1 MLGFILGMVVGCAQ
15 PVMTSVNTKLSE
27 RLRSPLL
34 TSCASF
40 VLALLLTSVVLIV
53 LQGNLHVPLG
63 VIAKEPWWI
72 WTGGICGDIIVIF
85 SMICLPK
92 LGSFETVVFL
102 VLGQIVSGLMID
114 NFGMFGSAVIPMSV
128 LRAVGAVLVF
138 ASVLATSEK
147 IKSEK
152 REKAHGVNFYRFLDF
167 IAGIACSV
175 QITVNGRLGEVAG
188 LSFRATIISL
198 STALLGALTIIILLR
213 VIRGPGSV
221 INPSL
226 PKISGHWWMWTG
238 GICSFTIVGGNVIL
252 QMLMGTGLA
261 AILNI
266 LGQTAG
272 GIAIDA
278 TGFLGIQKKP
288 VTARKI
294 IGLLA
299 MVAGTALI
307 SYF

>member
-40 VLALLLTSVVLIV
+40 VLALLLTSAVLIV

-147 IKSEK
+147 IESEG

-175 QITVNGRLGEVAG
+175 QIAVNGRLGEVAG

-198 STALLGALTIIILLR
+198 STALLGAVTIIIFLR

-221 INPSL
+221 IDTSL
-226 PKISGHWWMWTG
+226 PKISGRWWMWTG

-272 GIAIDA
+272 GIVIDA

>member
-1 MLGFILGMVVGCAQ
+1 MLGFVLGMVVGCAQ
-15 PVMTSVNTKLSE
+15 PVMTSLNTKLSE

-40 VLALLLTSVVLIV
+40 VLALLLTSAVLV
-53 LQGNLHVPLG
+53 ALQGNLHVPLG

-114 NFGMFGSAVIPMSV
+114 NFGMFSSAVIPMSA

-147 IKSEK
+147 IKSEE

-175 QITVNGRLGEVAG
+175 QIAVNGRLGEVAG

-198 STALLGALTIIILLR
+198 STALLGAVTIIIFLR

-221 INPSL
+221 IDTSL
-226 PKISGHWWMWTG
+226 PKISGRWWMWTG

-261 AILNI
+261 AIINI
-266 LGQTAG
+266 LGQTVG
-272 GIAIDA
+272 GIVIDA
-278 TGFLGIQKKP
+278 TGFLGIKKKP
-288 VTARKI
+288 VTVRKI
-294 IGLLA
+294 IGLLV

>member
-1 MLGFILGMVVGCAQ
+1 MLGFVLGMVVGCAQ
-15 PVMTSVNTKLSE
+15 PVMTSLNTKLSE

-40 VLALLLTSVVLIV
+40 VLALLLTSGVLIA
-53 LQGNLHVPLG
+53 LQGNLHVPFG

-114 NFGMFGSAVIPMSV
+114 NFGMFGSAVIPMSA
-128 LRAVGAVLVF
+128 LRAAGAVLVF

-147 IKSEK
+147 IKSEE

-175 QITVNGRLGEVAG
+175 QIAVNGRLGEVAG

-198 STALLGALTIIILLR
+198 STALLGAVTIIIFLR

-221 INPSL
+221 IDTSL
-226 PKISGHWWMWTG
+226 PKISGRWWMWTG

-272 GIAIDA
+272 GIVIDA

-294 IGLLA
+294 IGLLV

>member
-1 MLGFILGMVVGCAQ
+1 MLGFVLGMVVGCAQ
-15 PVMTSVNTKLSE
+15 PVMTSLNTKLSE

-40 VLALLLTSVVLIV
+40 VLALLLTSAVLIA

-63 VIAKEPWWI
+63 VIAKEPCWI

-114 NFGMFGSAVIPMSV
+114 NFGMFGSAVIPMSA

-147 IKSEK
+147 IKSEE
-152 REKAHGVNFYRFLDF
+152 REKAHGINFYRFLDF

-175 QITVNGRLGEVAG
+175 QIAVNGRLGEVAG

-198 STALLGALTIIILLR
+198 LTALLGAITIIIFLR

-221 INPSL
+221 IDTLL
-226 PKISGHWWMWTG
+226 PKISGRWWMWMG

-266 LGQTAG
+266 LGQTVG
-272 GIAIDA
+272 GIVIDA
-278 TGFLGIQKKP
+278 TGFLGIKKKP

-294 IGLLA
+294 IGLLV